1 MPIKVKLYG
10 DLRKKALQHN
20 SNAGAPSTLNLEDDE
35 IKKVF
40 DILKKFN
47 IEETEISH
55 IFVNHKYS
63 KSRKEIKNGD
73 RVGLFPKNMGL
84 IFVEIIH
91 SNSHFNS
98 EK

>member
-10 DLRKKALQHN
+10 DLREKASKHN
-20 SNAGAPSTLNLEDDE
+20 SNAGAPSTLNLEDNE
-35 IKKVF
+35 IKFVF

-63 KSRKEIKNGD
+63 EPRKEVKDGD

-84 IFVEIIH
+84 IFVEIIQNN
-91 SNSHFNS
+91 SNLDS
-98 EK
+98 KY

>member
-10 DLRKKALQHN
+10 DLRDKAPQHN
-20 SNAGAPSTLNLEDDE
+20 LYAGTPSTLNLEDDE
-35 IKKVF
+35 IKTVF

-63 KSRKEIKNGD
+63 KPRKEIKNGD

-84 IFVEIIH
+84 IFVEITQQ
-91 SNSHFNS
+91 
-98 EK
+98 

>member
-10 DLRKKALQHN
+10 DLREKAPQHN
-20 SNAGAPSTLNLEDDE
+20 SNTGSPSTLNLEDDE
-35 IKKVF
+35 IKTVF

-63 KSRKEIKNGD
+63 KPRKEIKNGD

-84 IFVEIIH
+84 IFVEIIQQ
-91 SNSHFNS
+91 
-98 EK
+98 

>member
-10 DLRKKALQHN
+10 DLREKEPQHN
-20 SNAGAPSTLNLEDDE
+20 SCAGAPSALIIEDNE
-35 IKKVF
+35 IETVF

-63 KSRKEIKNGD
+63 EPRKEIKDGD

-84 IFVEIIH
+84 IFVEIIQNN
-91 SNSHFNS
+91 SNLDS
-98 EK
+98 KY

>member
-10 DLRKKALQHN
+10 DLRKKTLQHN

-40 DILKKFN
+40 DILKKLT

-63 KSRKEIKNGD
+63 KLQKEVKDGD

-84 IFVEIIH
+84 IFVEIIQ
-91 SNSHFNS
+91 
-98 EK
+98 

>member
-10 DLRKKALQHN
+10 DLREKAPQHN
-20 SNAGAPSTLNLEDDE
+20 SNAGAPSTLNLEDNE
-35 IKKVF
+35 IETVF

-47 IEETEISH
+47 IKETEISH

-63 KSRKEIKNGD
+63 KLQKEVKNGD